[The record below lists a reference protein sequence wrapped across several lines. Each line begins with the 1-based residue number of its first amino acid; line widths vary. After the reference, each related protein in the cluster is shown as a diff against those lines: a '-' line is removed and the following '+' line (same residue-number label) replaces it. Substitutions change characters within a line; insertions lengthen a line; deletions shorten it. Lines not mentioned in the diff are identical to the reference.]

1 MILLDEFYKDLYM
14 NVFKKW
20 ICMQENPNYI
30 IKEHKDFIQIESSYG
45 IAEVTFNLYCI
56 IELKVVSKKKNEID
70 FYLHFQMN
78 TLKHAVSLFNEM
90 LESLLKL
97 SDEAKTKVLL
107 CCSGGLTTSY
117 FAREINEANKLLKNA
132 IEVSA
137 VGYNQ
142 LYQIG
147 KQFDIIFLAP
157 QISYLHAQIQS
168 ILKEQVVLKIP
179 PLVFARYD
187 VGTMIK
193 DIEQAQIKKTK
204 QIKKEEISLKLKITN
219 KKPIVC
225 LVIYKNKERIHIVY
239 RIYDKG
245 MMLLQNEIIKYTIH
259 IQDIYDLIDTLIIQY
274 PKISIISLS
283 LPGII
288 DQGKVFSTYIEGIE
302 NINLEEKLKQ
312 RYNQQITLYN
322 DINSATAGYYVIH
335 QEKEDLFFI
344 FQAISLNAGAGAGCI
359 INGKLIEGFGS
370 FAGEVS
376 YLPLQLSH
384 SLEELSKTPQGALE
398 ILSKIIM
405 SAMCIVAPHIIVVFS
420 ELLPDLSALEEKVK
434 EMMPNHQIPKLIK
447 VDNVI
452 EYMLI
457 GQMVLCLEEVE

>member
-1 MILLDEFYKDLYM
+1 MILLDEFFKDLYM
-14 NVFKKW
+14 DIFKKW
-20 ICMQENPNYI
+20 ICIQENTQYV
-30 IKEHKDFIQIESSYG
+30 IKEYEDFIQIESSYG

-56 IELKVVSKKKNEID
+56 IELKVTSKKKNEID

-90 LESLLKL
+90 IESLLKL

-117 FAREINEANKLLKNA
+117 FAREINEANKLLKNSM
-132 IEVSA
+132 EVSA

-157 QISYLHAQIQS
+157 QISYLHAQVQS

-187 VGTMIK
+187 VGTMLK

-204 QIKKEEISLKLKITN
+204 QIKKEEISLKVKITN
-219 KKPIVC
+219 KKSIVC

-245 MMLLQNEIIKYTIH
+245 KILLQNEIIKYTIH

-274 PKISIISLS
+274 PKISIINLS
-283 LPGII
+283 LPGIVNK
-288 DQGKVFSTYIEGIE
+288 GKVFSTYIEGIE
-302 NINLEEKLKQ
+302 NINLEEKLRQ
-312 RYNQQITLYN
+312 RYKQQIKLYN
-322 DINSATAGYYVIH
+322 DINSATAGYYVSH
-335 QEKEDLFFI
+335 QENENLFFI

-359 INGKLIEGFGS
+359 INGKLIEGFSS

-376 YLPLQLSH
+376 YLPLQLSC
-384 SLEELSKTPQGALE
+384 STKDLSKTPQGALE

-434 EMMPNHQIPKLIK
+434 EMMPNHQIPRLIK

-457 GQMVLCLEEVE
+457 GQMVLCLKEVE

>member
-1 MILLDEFYKDLYM
+1 MDEFYKDVYM
-14 NVFKKW
+14 DVFKKW
-20 ICMQENPNYI
+20 ICIQENPNYI
-30 IKEHKDFIQIESSYG
+30 MNEYEDFIQIESSYG
-45 IAEVTFNLYCI
+45 IAEVTFNSFCI
-56 IELKVVSKKKNEID
+56 VELKVISKKKNEID
-70 FYLHFQMN
+70 FYLHFQIN
-78 TLKHAVSLFNEM
+78 TLKHAVSLFKEM
-90 LESLLKL
+90 IEGLLKL
-97 SDEAKTKVLL
+97 SCDAKTKVLL

-117 FAREINEANKLLKNA
+117 FAKEINEANKILKNS

-157 QISYLHAQIQS
+157 QISYLQAQVQS

-187 VGTMIK
+187 VGTMLNY
-193 DIEQAQIKKTK
+193 IEEFKIKKQK
-204 QIKKEEISLKLKITN
+204 QIQQEEVLLKLDVKNNQPLI
-219 KKPIVC
+219 C
-225 LVIYKNKERIHIVY
+225 LSIFKNKERIHIVY
-239 RIYDKG
+239 RIYMKG
-245 MMLLQNEIIKYTIH
+245 KILLQNEIIKYTIH

-288 DQGKVFSTYIEGIE
+288 DQGKIFSTYIKGIE

-312 RYNQQITLYN
+312 RYEQQINLYN
-322 DINSATAGYYVIH
+322 DINAATAGYYMSH
-335 QEKEDLFFI
+335 PENKNLFFI

-359 INGKLIEGFGS
+359 IDGKLINGFCN
-370 FAGEVS
+370 FAGEIS
-376 YLPLQLSH
+376 YLPLELSQ

-398 ILSKIIM
+398 ILSKMIM
-405 SAMCIVAPHIIVVFS
+405 SAMCIVAPENIVIFS
-420 ELLPDLSALEEKVK
+420 ELLPDFSVLEEKVK
-434 EMMPNHQIPKLIK
+434 EMMPIHRIGRLIK

-457 GQMVLCLEEVE
+457 GQMALCLKEVE

>member
-179 PLVFARYD
+179 PIRSLNDLYQLINQEFSNIHYESKVCSS
-187 VGTMIK
+187 
-193 DIEQAQIKKTK
+193 
-204 QIKKEEISLKLKITN
+204 EE
-219 KKPIVC
+219 
-225 LVIYKNKERIHIVY
+225 
-239 RIYDKG
+239 
-245 MMLLQNEIIKYTIH
+245 
-259 IQDIYDLIDTLIIQY
+259 DLIKGLYNEAFQLII
-274 PKISIISLS
+274 L
-283 LPGII
+283 
-288 DQGKVFSTYIEGIE
+288 DE
-302 NINLEEKLKQ
+302 
-312 RYNQQITLYN
+312 
-322 DINSATAGYYVIH
+322 
-335 QEKEDLFFI
+335 
-344 FQAISLNAGAGAGCI
+344 
-359 INGKLIEGFGS
+359 
-370 FAGEVS
+370 
-376 YLPLQLSH
+376 
-384 SLEELSKTPQGALE
+384 
-398 ILSKIIM
+398 
-405 SAMCIVAPHIIVVFS
+405 
-420 ELLPDLSALEEKVK
+420 
-434 EMMPNHQIPKLIK
+434 
-447 VDNVI
+447 NVI
-452 EYMLI
+452 
-457 GQMVLCLEEVE
+457 CHSWCSKFEETS

>member
-45 IAEVTFNLYCI
+45 IAEVTFNLYYI
-56 IELKVVSKKKNEID
+56 IELKVTSKKRKELD

-312 RYNQQITLYN
+312 RYKQQITLYN
-322 DINSATAGYYVIH
+322 DINSATAGYYVSH

-405 SAMCIVAPHIIVVFS
+405 SVMCIVAPHIIVVFS

>member
-1 MILLDEFYKDLYM
+1 
-14 NVFKKW
+14 
-20 ICMQENPNYI
+20 
-30 IKEHKDFIQIESSYG
+30 
-45 IAEVTFNLYCI
+45 
-56 IELKVVSKKKNEID
+56 
-70 FYLHFQMN
+70 
-78 TLKHAVSLFNEM
+78 
-90 LESLLKL
+90 
-97 SDEAKTKVLL
+97 
-107 CCSGGLTTSY
+107 
-117 FAREINEANKLLKNA
+117 
-132 IEVSA
+132 
-137 VGYNQ
+137 
-142 LYQIG
+142 
-147 KQFDIIFLAP
+147 
-157 QISYLHAQIQS
+157 
-168 ILKEQVVLKIP
+168 
-179 PLVFARYD
+179 
-187 VGTMIK
+187 
-193 DIEQAQIKKTK
+193 
-204 QIKKEEISLKLKITN
+204 
-219 KKPIVC
+219 
-225 LVIYKNKERIHIVY
+225 
-239 RIYDKG
+239 

-312 RYNQQITLYN
+312 RYKQQITLYN
-322 DINSATAGYYVIH
+322 DINSATAGYYVSH

-359 INGKLIEGFGS
+359 INGKLIEGFSS

-398 ILSKIIM
+398 ILSKMIM